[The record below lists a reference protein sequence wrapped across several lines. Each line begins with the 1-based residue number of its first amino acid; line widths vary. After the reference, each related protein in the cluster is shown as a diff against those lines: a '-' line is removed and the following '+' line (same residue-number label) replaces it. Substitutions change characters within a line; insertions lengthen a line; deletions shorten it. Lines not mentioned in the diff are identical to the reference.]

1 MKKTDFQS
9 CSFTTY
15 SPLKELIF
23 YIKPYSFSFLKTFLA
38 LCCTAFSILA
48 IGPSLRFLIDNGL
61 QTGNLEFLN
70 KAVLIL
76 IVLSLILAFSA
87 YIRLSSTALL
97 AEQIVTDLRK
107 NLFAHLLKL
116 DASFFDKTRLGDLI
130 ARLSDDCTLLKTI
143 LSTSGAIVIRGF
155 IQFLGALI
163 FMLFTSLKLTFFTF
177 LIIPIASLP
186 IWLLGRRLKQKTL
199 KSQNSQ
205 GNLTTFVKEHLSS
218 ITTIQAFT
226 QEEFSKDQFTTLNK
240 TSLQI
245 NTENLK
251 LRACLISLV
260 IGGVLIAISIVLSIG
275 GHAVLA
281 KNLSSGGFLSFLF
294 YALVA
299 AGSLNEIAEVLG
311 DFQKAASAMGRLL
324 EILKTPSKIDFTS
337 SIMMPSEPLQG
348 HICFK
353 NVSFSYP
360 TRPQIK
366 ALKKF
371 SVEIKKG
378 EKIAIV
384 GASGAGKST
393 LFKLLIRF
401 YDLEIGSIQ
410 IDGYD
415 ITKLNPKILRQAF
428 SVVFQD
434 TTIFHDT
441 VYQNIAFARPE
452 ATRQEIL
459 NAAQAA
465 YVDEFASHLP
475 QGFETVVGD
484 QGKQLS
490 GGQRQR
496 IAIARALLK
505 NAPIL
510 LLDEATNALDSQS
523 ESFVQKAIAH
533 LAKDRTTIIIA
544 HRLTTIKECDQIY
557 VMDKGKLIE
566 QGTHQTLLKADG
578 LYKRFY
584 NDSCLSAEKNS
595 FVSA

>member
-1 MKKTDFQS
+1 MKKKDFQS
-9 CSFTTY
+9 RSFTTY

-23 YIKPYSFSFLKTFLA
+23 YIKPYSFSFLKTFFA

-70 KAVLIL
+70 KAVSIL

-143 LSTSGAIVIRGF
+143 LSMSGAIVIRGF

-199 KSQNSQ
+199 QSQNSQ
-205 GNLTTFVKEHLSS
+205 GNLTTFVNEHLSS

-260 IGGVLIAISIVLSIG
+260 IGGVLIAISIVLNIG

-281 KNLSSGGFLSFLF
+281 KNLSSGSFLSFLF

-337 SIMMPSEPLQG
+337 SIIMPSEPLQG
-348 HICFK
+348 YICFR
-353 NVSFSYP
+353 NISFSYP

-366 ALKKF
+366 ALKNF
-371 SVEIKKG
+371 SGEIKKG

-393 LFKLLIRF
+393 LFKLLMRF

-475 QGFETVVGD
+475 QGFETIVGD

-523 ESFVQKAIAH
+523 ESFVQKAIGH

-544 HRLTTIKECDQIY
+544 HRLTTIKECDQIF

-584 NDSCLSAEKNS
+584 NDSCLSAKKNS
-595 FVSA
+595 FISA

>member
-1 MKKTDFQS
+1 MKKTNFQNR
-9 CSFTTY
+9 SFIHY
-15 SPLKELIF
+15 SSLKELTF
-23 YIKPYSFSFLKTFLA
+23 YIKPYSSFFLKTFLA

-87 YIRLSSTALL
+87 YIRLSSTSLL

-107 NLFAHLLKL
+107 DLFAHLLKL

-163 FMLFTSLKLTFFTF
+163 FMLFTSLKLTFFTL

-199 KSQNSQ
+199 ESQNFQ
-205 GNLTTFVKEHLSS
+205 GNLITFAKEHLSS

-226 QEEFSKDQFTTLNK
+226 QEEFSKDQFTALNK
-240 TSLQI
+240 TILKI
-245 NTENLK
+245 NTDNLK
-251 LRACLISLV
+251 LRARLISLV

-281 KNLSSGGFLSFLF
+281 KNLSSGSFLSFLF

-311 DFQKAASAMGRLL
+311 DFQKAASAMSRLL
-324 EILKTPSKIDFTS
+324 EILKTPSKIDLTS
-337 SIMMPSEPLQG
+337 SVMLPANLLQG
-348 HICFK
+348 QICFK

-360 TRPQIK
+360 TRPKIR
-366 ALKKF
+366 ALENF
-371 SVEIKKG
+371 SIEIKKG
-378 EKIAIV
+378 EKIAIL

-393 LFKLLIRF
+393 LFKLLLRF
-401 YDLEIGSIQ
+401 YDLQTGFIW

-415 ITKLNPKILRQAF
+415 ITKLNPQVLRQAF
-428 SVVFQD
+428 SWVSQD

-452 ATRQEIL
+452 ATYQEIL
-459 NAAQAA
+459 NVAQAA

-475 QGFETVVGD
+475 QGFETIVGD

-505 NAPIL
+505 DAPIL

-523 ESFVQKAIAH
+523 ESFVQKALSH
-533 LAKDRTTIIIA
+533 LVKDRTTLTIA
-544 HRLTTIKECDQIY
+544 HRLTTLKECDRIL
-557 VMDKGKLIE
+557 VIDKGKLVE
-566 QGTHQTLLKADG
+566 QGTHQMLLKANG

-584 NDSCLSAEKNS
+584 NNTYPSAKKNS
-595 FVSA
+595 SISA